1 MTGYTCRFAIA
12 MAITAFSPPIS
23 AQDGTVAE
31 LRAKADQGDAVAQ
44 VNLGRI
50 YHDGRGVPQD
60 DTAAV
65 RWFQL
70 AADQGDAVAQVNL
83 GRMYRDGR
91 GVPQD
96 DAAAVQ
102 WYRLAADQGLAVAQ
116 VNLGSMYEDGRGVPQ
131 DYVQAHMWYNLS
143 AARWHGVERESMA
156 GLRDFVAE
164 QMAPAQIAEAERL
177 AYEWIEAH
185 PRQP

>member
-12 MAITAFSPPIS
+12 MAITAFSPAIS
-23 AQDGTVAE
+23 AQDGMVAE

-60 DTAAV
+60 DT
-65 RWFQL
+65 
-70 AADQGDAVAQVNL
+70 
-83 GRMYRDGR
+83 
-91 GVPQD
+91 
-96 DAAAVQ
+96 AAVQ